1 MQVKTVDSWNE
12 ELCKQVS
19 RIYEQA
25 FAGKGAKPEK
35 ILRNMFRKKLC
46 FLHVGFI
53 EDEVV
58 AMAITGELKGIEALL
73 IDYLAVD
80 EGFQH
85 RGIGLQMVEMIK
97 DWCLSDGRFNG
108 MVIETEA
115 DMTPDNLARIQFWK
129 KCGFTITDY
138 VHHYIWVPET
148 YRAMFVK
155 LVSDSVLPD
164 NGEQVF
170 RFIGMFHKASYQGA

>member
-1 MQVKTVDSWNE
+1 MQVRIVDSWDE
-12 ELCKQVS
+12 ELWKQVS

-58 AMAITGELKGIEALL
+58 AMAFTGELKGVGALL
-73 IDYLAVD
+73 IDYLAVE

-97 DWCLSDGRFNG
+97 DWCLSDGRFNSI
-108 MVIETEA
+108 VIETEA
-115 DMTPDNLARIQFWK
+115 DPTPDNLARIQFWK
-129 KCGFTITDY
+129 NCGFTITDY
-138 VHHYIWVPET
+138 VHYYIWVAET

-155 LVSDSVLPD
+155 LVPDSVLSE
-164 NGEQVF
+164 NGEEVF
-170 RFIGMFHKASYQGA
+170 RFINKFHKASYQGA